1 MWILRR
7 NNLGLTSL
15 ILYYTKEQLEYIFSL
30 RQGEDD
36 WRSAIGTT
44 EPAFEYSVVTYH
56 NINITMLAYL
66 ALTSGEEKK
75 FTKKKNFFCN
85 LKYFFFSN
93 KHT

>member
-1 MWILRR
+1 MDIRR

-15 ILYYTKEQLEYIFSL
+15 ILYYTKNKLEYIFSL

-36 WRSAIGTT
+36 WRSAIGAT

-66 ALTSGEEKK
+66 ALTRGAEKK
-75 FTKKKNFFCN
+75 LPKKNFF
-85 LKYFFFSN
+85 L
-93 KHT
+93 